1 MSLLDLQVFACLVA
15 LFWLAR
21 KFYRLLM
28 KSLRTAGR
36 RWLVAPLVIA
46 LSPGMLL
53 GLAMLGEDRPFSD
66 FTDLGVMPWSV
77 VFGDGMVLP
86 AALTVAAASAPLW
99 YDKPLADSV
108 RWRWTAIVIGLTFGF
123 GFHTW
128 DAGNYRKGGFGAYAD
143 ALTKGWHDFAIY
155 SILVAVIVWVAR
167 LVFTYGKRWHK
178 LAFTGLLLV
187 QLVLMGFDTVR
198 GLDPAKMHGACDM
211 VCATPNFAAHLHDAL
226 YWLLSLV

>member
-1 MSLLDLQVFACLVA
+1 MSFLDLQVLACLVA

-28 KSLRTAGR
+28 TSLRTAGR
-36 RWLVAPLVIA
+36 RWLVVPLVIA

-53 GLAMLGEDRPFSD
+53 GLAMLGENRPFSD

-99 YDKPLADSV
+99 YDKPLADSL
-108 RWRWTAIVIGLTFGF
+108 RWRWTTIVIGLAFGL
-123 GFHTW
+123 GFHAW

-143 ALTKGWHDFAIY
+143 AISKGWHDLAIY

-167 LVFTYGKRWHK
+167 LVLTYGKLWHK
-178 LAFTGLLLV
+178 LAFAGLLLA

-198 GLDPAKMHGACDM
+198 GLDPAKMHGACDT
-211 VCATPNFAAHLHDAL
+211 VCAAPNLAAHLSDAM